1 MYRLIYQT
9 VNKHY
14 SKKLKTKNMKKFS
27 ISRITVLMLA
37 ISAVAFTSCKKKKDD
52 TPKPVVKEVS
62 LIENAFANAAFTTT
76 ATGSGSWEY
85 GVKFSISNAGKIT
98 KLGSKMPEVGS
109 YRVTLWD
116 ADSKAILAQATINQ
130 TTAGNLSF
138 ADIAPFA
145 IIVGKDYYVTVQS
158 INKKWFEVRKSGGG
172 NITYPMVSGSMTI
185 KQYGYKSSADGA
197 AAAFPTV
204 FPTDY
209 YAGFTDIEFVQD

>member
-1 MYRLIYQT
+1 VPTHIPNSQQT
-9 VNKHY
+9 LF
-14 SKKLKTKNMKKFS
+14 KKLKNKNMKQLS

-37 ISAVAFTSCKKKKDD
+37 ISAVAFTSCKKKKEDA
-52 TPKPVVKEVS
+52 PKPVVKEAS
-62 LIENAFANAAFTTT
+62 LIEQAFTNAAFTTT
-76 ATGSGSWEY
+76 AIGSGSWEY
-85 GVKFSISNAGKIT
+85 GVKFSLSNAGKIT
-98 KLGSKMPEVGS
+98 KLGSKMPEVGN

-138 ADIAPFA
+138 VDIAPFA

-158 INKKWFEVRKSGGG
+158 VSKQWFEVRKTGGG
-172 NITYPMVSGSMTI
+172 NIAYPMVSGSMTI
-185 KQYGYKSSADGA
+185 KQYGYAASAGGA
-197 AAAFPTV
+197 AATFPTV